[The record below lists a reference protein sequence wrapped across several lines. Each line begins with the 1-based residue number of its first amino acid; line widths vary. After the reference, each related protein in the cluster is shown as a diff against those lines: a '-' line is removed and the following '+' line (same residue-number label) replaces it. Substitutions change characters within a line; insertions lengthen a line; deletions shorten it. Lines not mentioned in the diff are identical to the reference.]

1 MDSVCKRLVL
11 SSISLLL
18 VSCSFVD
25 AELGREL
32 EFEPVP
38 ELPEDWGD
46 YGGNDTQG
54 DDCPAIAGVYEPRA
68 DIVTINEGTV
78 DRSRSDEFVYYSLFV
93 GPLAGESEDI
103 DVDDTSQSMT
113 ISTRVDAAL
122 RIEARGPDGRR
133 IAYGFPQTAGGR
145 MCEDGFFR
153 PTPTKSTG
161 NIEGTTL
168 NGQKMAQFTSLGDG
182 SLLYYEQFGPRQAV
196 VGDGRGFTHVF
207 YRFRLS
213 PDSVVNN

>member
-1 MDSVCKRLVL
+1 MDSVCKRLVS

-38 ELPEDWGD
+38 ELPKDWAD
-46 YGGNDTQG
+46 YGGNDTQSDG
-54 DDCPAIAGVYEPRA
+54 CPAVAGVYEPRA

-93 GPLAGESEDI
+93 GPLAGESVDI
-103 DVDDTSQSMT
+103 DSDDTSESMT
-113 ISTRVDAAL
+113 ISKREDAAL

-133 IAYGFPQTAGGR
+133 IAYEFPQTAGDR
-145 MCEDGFFR
+145 LCEDGFFR
-153 PTPTKSTG
+153 PSLTKSTG
-161 NIEGTTL
+161 NIEGATL
-168 NGQKMAQFTSLGDG
+168 NGQKMFQFTSLSDG
-182 SLLYYEQFGPRQAV
+182 SLLYYEQYGPWRAV

-213 PDSVVNN
+213 PGSVANN